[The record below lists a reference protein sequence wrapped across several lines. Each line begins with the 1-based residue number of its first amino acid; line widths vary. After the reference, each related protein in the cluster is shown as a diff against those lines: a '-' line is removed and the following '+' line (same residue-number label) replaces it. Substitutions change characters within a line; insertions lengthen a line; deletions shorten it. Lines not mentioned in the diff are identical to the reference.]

1 MHIMKAYI
9 TDLLEQIPQVG
20 HGLRF
25 FVHGTRRPY
34 AGVAGLNRPRVHC
47 SAFAN
52 DIPLLFAL

>member
-1 MHIMKAYI
+1 MKAYI